1 MRFLG
6 FLGAALLA
14 LAACGGK
21 VDDGTGTGEDDAGP
35 LGRNPNGTNDS
46 GNGYV
51 DPQCPNKAPPQTYSE
66 CVVATQK
73 GCGPG
78 EGCYPAVI
86 PPSQK
91 CEPETYASLCL
102 PVGTGTQGVACGGH
116 NACAAGYV
124 CLITGGDTQCA
135 RMCDIKTKNAC
146 ANGFVCEPIDVPGY
160 AACL

>member
-6 FLGAALLA
+6 FLGAALFA
-14 LAACGGK
+14 VAACGGK
-21 VDDGTGTGEDDAGP
+21 VDDGTGTTEDDAGP
-35 LGRNPNGTNDS
+35 LGRNPNGSDS
-46 GNGYV
+46 GNNYV
-51 DPQCPNKAPPQTYSE
+51 DPQCPNKVPPQTYSE
-66 CVVATQK
+66 CVVATQQ

-86 PPSQK
+86 PPSAK

-102 PVGTGTQGVACGGH
+102 PVGTGTQGIACGGH

-135 RMCDIKTKNAC
+135 RMCDIKAKNTC